1 MTSSIF
7 LPRSSRAWPEPN
19 THLIE
24 STMLVLPEPLGPTI
38 AVTPPSKRISVGR
51 ANVLKPSRFRE
62 RRNKL
67 ALGYQR
73 ARRATRGDGGRYW
86 GRLDLG
92 YNMLILFEGFAEL
105 AAPPRGGR
113 CGLRHR
119 IGRGWRACLGRDR
132 HGLRPGLPRRPGR

>member
-73 ARRATRGDGGRYW
+73 GRRATRGDGGRYW
-86 GRLDLG
+86 GRPSPG
-92 YNMLILFEGFAEL
+92 YHLWDALFEGLSEL
-105 AAPPRGGR
+105 AAAPRCGR

-119 IGRGWRACLGRDR
+119 IGRGWRACLGRD
-132 HGLRPGLPRRPGR
+132 GYS